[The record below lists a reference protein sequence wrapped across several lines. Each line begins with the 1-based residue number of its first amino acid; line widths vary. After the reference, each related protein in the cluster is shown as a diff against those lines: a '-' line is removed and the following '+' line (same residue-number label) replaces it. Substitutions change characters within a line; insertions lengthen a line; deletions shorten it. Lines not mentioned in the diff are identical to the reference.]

1 MIHLDTLIL
10 KLLSEQE
17 MYGHQVIAEL
27 DNRSN
32 GYFKA
37 KTGTIYPLLQSLEER
52 KLVTSFSAQ
61 LYGRERKF
69 YKITS
74 AGREYLNAE
83 ISKWCEYSDTV
94 NKIFEI

>member
-1 MIHLDTLIL
+1 MPHLDTLIL

-27 DNRSN
+27 NSRSN

-37 KTGTIYPLLQSLEER
+37 KTGTVYPLLQSLEE
-52 KLVTSFSAQ
+52 KKFVTSYTAPI
-61 LYGRERKF
+61 YGRERKF
-69 YKITS
+69 YKITP
-74 AGREYLNAE
+74 AGKDYLLTE
-83 ISKWCEYSDTV
+83 ISHWREYSDTV